1 MSFSLAEEK
10 SRPRNKMAETDVQ
23 LTIELFRSILI
34 ISKYIYIRTQM
45 KKKKK
50 KKKKKRKKKKEKHEN
65 DWFSR
70 FKEESAAYYTHTT
83 RVITYE
89 SFQDGVNSRMS
100 TSLHANIFRFSE
112 TSVVCFSSTIIFL
125 KSSRF

>member
-10 SRPRNKMAETDVQ
+10 SRPIKNKMAETDVQ

-34 ISKYIYIRTQM
+34 ISKYIYVRTQM

-50 KKKKKRKKKKEKHEN
+50 KKKKKKEKHEN

>member
-10 SRPRNKMAETDVQ
+10 SHKMAETDVQ

-34 ISKYIYIRTQM
+34 ISKYIYVRTQM
-45 KKKKK
+45 KKKK
-50 KKKKKRKKKKEKHEN
+50 KKKKEKHEN

>member
-10 SRPRNKMAETDVQ
+10 SHKMAETDVQ

-34 ISKYIYIRTQM
+34 ISKYIYVRTQM
-45 KKKKK
+45 KK
-50 KKKKKRKKKKEKHEN
+50 KKKKEKHEN

>member
-10 SRPRNKMAETDVQ
+10 SRPRKNKMAETDVQ

-34 ISKYIYIRTQM
+34 ISKYIYVRTQM

-50 KKKKKRKKKKEKHEN
+50 KKKKKEKHEN

>member
-10 SRPRNKMAETDVQ
+10 SRPRKNKMAETDVQ

-34 ISKYIYIRTQM
+34 ISKYIYVRTQM

-50 KKKKKRKKKKEKHEN
+50 KKKKHES

-89 SFQDGVNSRMS
+89 SFQDGVNSRTS